1 MVGTRAAAR
10 YAKAILEI
18 SSEKGNADAINND
31 MILISQSISQS
42 KELNTFL
49 NNPVVKN
56 EVKYNA
62 LLEVFA
68 SVNEGTKELFKLLNT
83 NNRFEL
89 LNAIAL
95 EFQRQYNVL
104 KGIEKV
110 IVTTAVPMDAV
121 LESKVLEK
129 ARALA
134 PGKSISISNIV
145 DSSILGGFILKIGDK
160 QYNASIANQL
170 QLLKRELTN

>member
-1 MVGTRAAAR
+1 
-10 YAKAILEI
+10 
-18 SSEKGNADAINND
+18 
-31 MILISQSISQS
+31 
-42 KELNTFL
+42 
-49 NNPVVKN
+49 
-56 EVKYNA
+56 
-62 LLEVFA
+62 
-68 SVNEGTKELFKLLNT
+68 LLNT

-129 ARALA
+129 ARALV